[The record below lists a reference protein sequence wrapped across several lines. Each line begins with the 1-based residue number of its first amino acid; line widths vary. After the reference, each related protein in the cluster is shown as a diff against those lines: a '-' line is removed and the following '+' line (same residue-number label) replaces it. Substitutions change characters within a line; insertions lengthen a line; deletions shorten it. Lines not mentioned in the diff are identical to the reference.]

1 VSLVAENHANE
12 FRLSDLSGEKSIKIS
27 ANNLYGEFLE
37 AIRIMDSG
45 LFDFDKMITH
55 TYAIDDVLDAFE
67 IMKNKDRQPTQK
79 VVILPWE

>member
-1 VSLVAENHANE
+1 
-12 FRLSDLSGEKSIKIS
+12 
-27 ANNLYGEFLE
+27 
-37 AIRIMDSG
+37 
-45 LFDFDKMITH
+45 MITH